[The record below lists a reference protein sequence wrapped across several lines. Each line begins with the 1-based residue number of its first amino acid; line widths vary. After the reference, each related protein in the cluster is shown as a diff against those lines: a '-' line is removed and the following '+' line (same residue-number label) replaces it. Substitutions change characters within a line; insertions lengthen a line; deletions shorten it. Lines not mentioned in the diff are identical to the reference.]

1 MYSPLLST
9 RGRGSEEGAI
19 EKGEEGKGERED
31 NGKEASLTDDS
42 CKGGGGRKESRPPPR
57 FIGLLPIL
65 SRAQNAAKH
74 GEDVCSCIYTHINIY
89 KCTQARAG

>member
-1 MYSPLLST
+1 MYTDTLHYSPFPFE
-9 RGRGSEEGAI
+9 EEGT
-19 EKGEEGKGERED
+19 RED

-42 CKGGGGRKESRPPPR
+42 CKEGGGGRKESRPPPR

-74 GEDVCSCIYTHINIY
+74 GEDVCSCIHIHIYIY
-89 KCTQARAG
+89 KYTQV